1 MQFAPQFLDEI
12 RARVPLAQVV
22 SRRVRLVKRGREFTG
37 LCPFHNEKSPS
48 FTVSEEKGFFHCFG
62 CGAHGDVIG
71 FIMRDEG
78 LPFPEAVER
87 LAREGGME
95 PPKSTPEEHQR
106 QKQQLSLY
114 QVLEDASSWFE
125 QGLRGEAAKDARA
138 YLDRRGL
145 TAETIETFGLGF
157 APQSREG
164 LKAAFA
170 AKSIS
175 ETLSVT
181 AGLLIEPDGGGAPY
195 DRFRGRIIFPIGDR
209 RGRIVGFGGR
219 ALGDGQ
225 PKYLNSPDTPVFNKG
240 SLLYG
245 AHLARKAAHD
255 TGRMIVVEGYM
266 DVIALHQA
274 GIPEAVAPLGTAL
287 TELQMEELWRI
298 VDEPVLCFDGDAAG
312 PRAAQRAAER
322 ALPRLRPGKGLR
334 FITLP
339 DKEDPDSLVRAGG
352 AAAFHEVL
360 AAVEPLSAMLWRHA
374 GGEAP
379 LETPEARAKVSRN
392 IDALVEQ
399 IGDTDMRAFYRR
411 HYRELLFARKAPP
424 SRDFAPM
431 PRWDNNGERPVP
443 RGPERVPAQAALARD
458 VAAASTRER
467 SLLQAVMNFP
477 ALAEEFHE
485 ELERFPFVVPRYR
498 ALRDALLA
506 AALGSDDAA
515 RADLNYRL
523 TQAGLETVG
532 DELVG
537 KNARYLDILA
547 ADEADI
553 ALAEARIQVRHLLD
567 LHHKLFDLESFKRE
581 AAEAFAA
588 DMSEENW
595 QRMLGALG
603 SAEEAPGTESHV
615 PGYQEQEKRSK

>member
-1 MQFAPQFLDEI
+1 
-12 RARVPLAQVV
+12 
-22 SRRVRLVKRGREFTG
+22 
-37 LCPFHNEKSPS
+37 
-48 FTVSEEKGFFHCFG
+48 
-62 CGAHGDVIG
+62 
-71 FIMRDEG
+71 
-78 LPFPEAVER
+78 
-87 LAREGGME
+87 
-95 PPKSTPEEHQR
+95 
-106 QKQQLSLY
+106 
-114 QVLEDASSWFE
+114 
-125 QGLRGEAAKDARA
+125 
-138 YLDRRGL
+138 
-145 TAETIETFGLGF
+145 
-157 APQSREG
+157 
-164 LKAAFA
+164 
-170 AKSIS
+170 
-175 ETLSVT
+175 
-181 AGLLIEPDGGGAPY
+181 
-195 DRFRGRIIFPIGDR
+195 
-209 RGRIVGFGGR
+209 
-219 ALGDGQ
+219 
-225 PKYLNSPDTPVFNKG
+225 
-240 SLLYG
+240 
-245 AHLARKAAHD
+245 
-255 TGRMIVVEGYM
+255 
-266 DVIALHQA
+266 
-274 GIPEAVAPLGTAL
+274 
-287 TELQMEELWRI
+287 
-298 VDEPVLCFDGDAAG
+298 
-312 PRAAQRAAER
+312 
-322 ALPRLRPGKGLR
+322 RLRPGKGLR

-360 AAVEPLSAMLWRHA
+360 AAVEPLSAILWRHA

-411 HYRELLFARKAPP
+411 HYRELLFARRAPP
-424 SRDFAPM
+424 TRDYAPL
-431 PRWDNNGERPVP
+431 PRWD
-443 RGPERVPAQAALARD
+443 
-458 VAAASTRER
+458 STRER

-537 KNARYLDILA
+537 KNALYLDILA

-588 DMSEENW
+588 DMSEEDW

-603 SAEEAPGTESHV
+603 SAEE
-615 PGYQEQEKRSK
+615 